1 MVKTIIKISSKTC
14 APCFLFAETFKK
26 ASELEQ
32 YKEIE
37 FKTLDVTDDDSP
49 ILIEKYN
56 IRNVPTTL
64 MLDEDNELIYKLIG
78 NIPLDDFTSVINN
91 AINKE

>member
-1 MVKTIIKISSKTC
+1 
-14 APCFLFAETFKK
+14 LFAETFKK